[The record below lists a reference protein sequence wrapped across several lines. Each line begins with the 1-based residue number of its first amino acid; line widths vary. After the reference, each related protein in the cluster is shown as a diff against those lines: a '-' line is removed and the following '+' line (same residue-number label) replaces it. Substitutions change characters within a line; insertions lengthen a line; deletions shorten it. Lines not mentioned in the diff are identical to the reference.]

1 MAPKAIEFSRDTV
14 LAAAVKVVRQQ
25 GLDGLSARSVA
36 ARLKASVAP
45 VYTAFASMAKL
56 ERGVL
61 DEARRLLDERTRQ
74 NFSEMPFLNIGVGIV
89 TFARDE
95 PRLFSALFLARHP
108 FQDILAAFHDSVL
121 ARMKTDD
128 MLHLL
133 PDAALERLLDSLW
146 FYTLGLSSA
155 LVHGQL
161 VEAGD
166 EHLIRYLRNM
176 GNILILAEVMGVAD
190 GDSPENE
197 KVWKR
202 VMSEKGIPWPEQ
214 KNCPAPV
221 PAQPPVQA
229 APSRQKAKKLK

>member
-1 MAPKAIEFSRDTV
+1 MTPKAIEFNRDVV
-14 LAAAVKVVRQQ
+14 LGAAVGVVRRQ

-45 VYTAFASMAKL
+45 VYSAFRSMAEL

-61 DEARRLLDERTRQ
+61 VEARRLMDERTQR

-95 PRLFSALFLARHP
+95 PRLFSALFLAKHP
-108 FQDILAAFHDSVL
+108 FRDILAAFHDSVL

-128 MLHLL
+128 MLRLL
-133 PDAALERLLDSLW
+133 PDAALKRLLAALW
-146 FYTLGLSSA
+146 FYTLGLSTA
-155 LVHGQL
+155 LVYGQL
-161 VEAGD
+161 VEADD
-166 EHLIRYLRNM
+166 EHLIAFLRNM

-202 VMSEKGIPWPEQ
+202 VMREKGIPWPEPRH
-214 KNCPAPV
+214 CPAP
-221 PAQPPVQA
+221 PVA
-229 APSRQKAKKLK
+229 GRQRAEKLKSKERSK